1 MYLILLVGQ
10 LHKGAYDF
18 TATVFKAKSMDYSK
32 HNYYKRTIIPGQ
44 IIIRRQYSNYLLP
57 EVAVF
62 KESFNVQFRNKAL
75 SSDIIK
81 GRLKKK

>member
-1 MYLILLVGQ
+1 
-10 LHKGAYDF
+10 
-18 TATVFKAKSMDYSK
+18 MDYSK
-32 HNYYKRTIIPGQ
+32 HNYYKRRIIPGQ
-44 IIIRRQYSNYLLP
+44 ITIGRQYSNYLLP

-62 KESFNVQFRNKAL
+62 NKSFNVQFRKKAL